1 MSISITI
8 TDPTNEEALRIADYL
23 YELAGFGKSITPTEP
38 DPTATSRLV
47 EVFRNS
53 PGFVSE
59 AAPVVPIPVENQMPL
74 IAPAASVTPETHDID
89 GVAWNAEIHASTK
102 SKTAD
107 GRWRAKRNT
116 TGAAPAA
123 PAAPVAPSGAM
134 TFPQLMQRITQGI
147 ASNAFTHDKV
157 KAALALAGCESLPA
171 LASQP
176 NLIPVVCAN
185 LAIAA

>member
-23 YELAGFGKSITPTEP
+23 YDLAGYGKTVAPTEP

-59 AAPVVPIPVENQMPL
+59 AAPVVPIPVENQMSL
-74 IAPAASVTPETHDID
+74 IAPVAPVAPETHDID

-107 GRWRAKRNT
+107 GRWRAKRWPT
-116 TGAAPAA
+116 
-123 PAAPVAPSGAM
+123 SGAKG
-134 TFPQLMQRITQGI
+134 TPSTTKTPRR
-147 ASNAFTHDKV
+147 
-157 KAALALAGCESLPA
+157 
-171 LASQP
+171 
-176 NLIPVVCAN
+176 
-185 LAIAA
+185 

>member
-23 YELAGFGKSITPTEP
+23 YDLAGYGKTVTPTEP
-38 DPTATSRLV
+38 DPTATDRLV

-59 AAPVVPIPVENQMPL
+59 SAPAAPV
-74 IAPAASVTPETHDID
+74 APTASVTPETHDVD
-89 GVAWNAEIHASTK
+89 GVAWNPDIHASTK

-116 TGAAPAA
+116 TPTAPTAPTAPAA
-123 PAAPVAPSGAM
+123 PTAPTANGP
-134 TFPQLMQRITQGI
+134 TFPQLMQRITAGI
-147 ASNAFTHDKV
+147 ADRAFTHDTV
-157 KAALALAGCESLPA
+157 KAALSLAGCTSLPE
-171 LASQP
+171 LASRP
-176 NLIPVVCAN
+176 DLIPAVAAN
-185 LAIAA
+185 LAITL

>member
-116 TGAAPAA
+116 KIGRAH
-123 PAAPVAPSGAM
+123 V
-134 TFPQLMQRITQGI
+134 
-147 ASNAFTHDKV
+147 
-157 KAALALAGCESLPA
+157 
-171 LASQP
+171 
-176 NLIPVVCAN
+176 
-185 LAIAA
+185 